1 MLERKCK
8 KKDLEVKITQE
19 KPNTFPVKL
28 FQANI
33 HLFNVNKI
41 NTRKSCKICSKL
53 TVKSP

>member
-8 KKDLEVKITQE
+8 KRFRKITQE
-19 KPNTFPVKL
+19 KPNTFPVTL